1 MYLDG
6 MTVKSVDMVLIS
18 EENYEISIFFVSLV
32 TQSSFDLNFAPTA
45 KKLLILYSVDTEL
58 HYSLVFWMDF
68 DNIRNV

>member
-18 EENYEISIFFVSLV
+18 EEKMKSPFFFVSLV
-32 TQSSFDLNFAPTA
+32 IQSSFDLNFAPTA

-58 HYSLVFWMDF
+58 HYSLVF
-68 DNIRNV
+68 